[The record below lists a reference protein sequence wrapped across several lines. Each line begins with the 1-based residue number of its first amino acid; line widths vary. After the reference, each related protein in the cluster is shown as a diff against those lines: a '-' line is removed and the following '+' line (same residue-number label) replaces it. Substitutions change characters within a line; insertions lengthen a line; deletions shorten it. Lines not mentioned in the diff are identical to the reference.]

1 MRIIVNIPKD
11 CGETEIVINIGGE
24 SKEVTVNPLPEI
36 DEIDELTDEENE
48 VLNVQSRYLAQNMT
62 GDVEVY
68 DDTQIDD
75 DFGGDIEVG

>member
-11 CGETEIVINIGGE
+11 CAETEIVINIGGE
-24 SKEVTVNPLPEI
+24 SKEVTVNPLPEL

>member
-11 CGETEIVINIGGE
+11 CAETEIVINIGGE
-24 SKEVTVNPLPEI
+24 SKEVTVNPLPEL

-48 VLNVQSRYLAQNMT
+48 VLNVQSIYLAQNMT

>member
-11 CGETEIVINIGGE
+11 CAETEIVINIGGE

>member
-1 MRIIVNIPKD
+1 MNIPKD
-11 CGETEIVINIGGE
+11 CAETEIVINIGGE
-24 SKEVTVNPLPEI
+24 SKEVTVNPLPEL

>member
-11 CGETEIVINIGGE
+11 CSETEIVINIGGE
-24 SKEVTVNPLPEI
+24 SKEVTVNPLPEL

>member
-11 CGETEIVINIGGE
+11 CAETEIVINIGGE
-24 SKEVTVNPLPEI
+24 SKEVTVNPLPEL

-48 VLNVQSRYLAQNMT
+48 ALNVQSIYLAQNMT

>member
-24 SKEVTVNPLPEI
+24 SKEVTVNPLPEL